1 MDCASSAY
9 LAGREIAPMIVSK
22 ERFANSPL
30 KRVACVGRFAVPV
43 PKESL
48 AIKGHEAIE
57 TVTVRL
63 QEVFPGLM
71 PKVDCDEDGDWEIVS
86 DSPETPNF
94 RLDLSSKA
102 IGGIFQNVD
111 DLPAAI
117 NALAIHAKT
126 SFDVLASKPRVL
138 LMQFQTV
145 FRMSDDMT
153 NRNVFEESV
162 LPDWK
167 SSPFAKLISS
177 AEDWG
182 RFDFKLS
189 LDLDPIHRAFVSV
202 EMPANDGHRTIWFE
216 LTVTTIEE
224 KPLSRPVANCVETIS
239 TVAHNFYKQ
248 QYADFVTA
256 TIGDRNVESASDD

>member
-1 MDCASSAY
+1 MSPAY
-9 LAGREIAPMIVSK
+9 LARRETEPMIVSK
-22 ERFANSPL
+22 ERFACFPL

-43 PKESL
+43 PGERLST
-48 AIKGHEAIE
+48 KGYEAIE

-63 QEVFPGLM
+63 QEVHPGLQL
-71 PKVDCDEDGDWEIVS
+71 KVDRDDEGDWEIVS
-86 DSPETPNF
+86 DSPKTPDF

-102 IGGIFQNVD
+102 LGGMFRNVV

-117 NALAIHAKT
+117 NALMIHAKT
-126 SFDVLASKPRVL
+126 SFDMLASKPRVL

-145 FRMSDDMT
+145 FRMSGDVT
-153 NRNVFEESV
+153 NRNVFEKSIF
-162 LPDWK
+162 PDWR
-167 SSPFAKLISS
+167 SSPFAKLTSS

-202 EMPANDGHRTIWFE
+202 EMPANDDHKTVWFE

-224 KPLSRPVANCVETIS
+224 KTLPGSVADCVESITK
-239 TVAHNFYKQ
+239 VAHNFYKQ
-248 QYADFVTA
+248 QYADFVT
-256 TIGDRNVESASDD
+256 TIIGDRDVEIASDD